1 MFHHIPF
8 QDFIIVWVYLMN
20 WLTGNYPELVCQ
32 HGCRSVMARHS
43 SQTDKLLC
51 CQSDHQTKQIVKV
64 INGKKYIK
72 YITTSNAG
80 CIFFSTQL
88 LYNYPHLHAMLL
100 NHPN

>member
-64 INGKKYIK
+64 INGKKKFPISSVWRDYIK
-72 YITTSNAG
+72 
-80 CIFFSTQL
+80 CWMHIF
-88 LYNYPHLHAMLL
+88 
-100 NHPN
+100 